1 MAIPMNTHVSVLL
14 ISGELVEGD
23 VAQADQATYLCL
35 RKENET
41 LYLPW
46 SAIKC
51 VKGPP
56 LPERGGPFTTMPG
69 RQP

>member
-1 MAIPMNTHVSVLL
+1 MNTHVSVLL
-14 ISGELVEGD
+14 LSGEIVEGE

-35 RKENET
+35 RQESET

-46 SAIKC
+46 TAIKC

-56 LPERGGPFTTMPG
+56 LPERHSNTYTGLQK
-69 RQP
+69 RV

>member
-1 MAIPMNTHVSVLL
+1 MAIPMNTRVSVLL
-14 ISGELVEGD
+14 ISGEIVEGD
-23 VAQADQATYLCL
+23 VAQADQGTYLCL
-35 RKENET
+35 RKDNET

-56 LPERGGPFTTMPG
+56 LPDRGGFSAGIPG
-69 RQP
+69 R

>member
-1 MAIPMNTHVSVLL
+1 MNTHVQVLL
-14 ISGELVEGD
+14 TTGELVEGD
-23 VAQADQATYLCL
+23 VAQADQVTYLCL
-35 RKENET
+35 RKDDET

-56 LPERGGPFTTMPG
+56 LPDRTGNYPTLQS
-69 RQP
+69 RV

>member
-1 MAIPMNTHVSVLL
+1 MAIPMNTRVVVLL
-14 ISGELVEGD
+14 SSGEIVEGD

-35 RKENET
+35 RQETET

-51 VKGPP
+51 VKGPL
-56 LPERGGPFTTMPG
+56 LPDRGISAYGAPRPTI
-69 RQP
+69 